1 MFNIDIYQLI
11 LWLPGVI
18 IALTLHEYAH
28 GRTADWLGDP
38 TPRYQGRLTLNP
50 LAHLDPLG
58 FLLLLI
64 VHFGWAKPVQVN
76 PLNFRG
82 DRHRGM
88 MLVSLA
94 GPGMNLL
101 VAFTG
106 ALITALAI
114 PAGST
119 GYLPVVFSYI
129 IVINIYLALF
139 NLIPV
144 PPLDG
149 SQILAGLLRNDGIVY
164 SLQRYGYI
172 ILLLLIFT
180 GLVGGVLGPVTD
192 FLYNPYS
199 PQSSLFGFIAA
210 GIARLLGL

>member
-1 MFNIDIYQLI
+1 MFNLDVSQLI
-11 LWLPGVI
+11 LWLPAVI

-58 FLLLLI
+58 FILLLI

-106 ALITALAI
+106 ALISALAV

-119 GYLPVVFSYI
+119 GYLPVVLNGI
-129 IVINIYLALF
+129 IIINIFLALF

-149 SQILAGLLRNDGIVY
+149 SQILAGLLRNSAFVY
-164 SLQRYGYI
+164 NLQRYGYV
-172 ILLLLIFT
+172 ILILLIFT
-180 GLVGGVLGPVTD
+180 GVVGRVLVPVTY

-199 PQSSLFGFIAA
+199 PQASLFGLIATS
-210 GIARLLGL
+210 IANLLGL